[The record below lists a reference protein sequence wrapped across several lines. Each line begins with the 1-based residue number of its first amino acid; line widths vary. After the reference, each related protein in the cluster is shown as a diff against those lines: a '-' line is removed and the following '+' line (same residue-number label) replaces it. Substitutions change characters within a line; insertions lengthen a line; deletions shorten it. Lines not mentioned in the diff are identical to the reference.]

1 MGAWGTGPFDNDDAG
16 DWVYEVEDGGIDAI
30 HDVLDA
36 TVEIDAPDLSVG
48 SAAVAAAELVAV
60 IAGQPGLPLPE
71 HVTALVRDLGPV
83 EPALVDAAL
92 KAVAHVRTN
101 GELAELWAETD
112 DHDAWLATLDDITRR
127 LEAIAR

>member
-1 MGAWGTGPFDNDDAG
+1 MGAWGTGPFENDDAS
-16 DWVYEVEDGGIDAI
+16 DWVYEIEDGGLDAI

-36 TVEIDAPDLSVG
+36 TVDIDAPGSEVG

-60 IAGQPGLPLPE
+60 IAGQPGPPLPDE
-71 HVTALVRDLGPV
+71 VVALISDLGPV

-92 KAVAHVRTN
+92 AAVGHVRTE
-101 GELAELWAETD
+101 GELAELWAESD

-127 LEAIAR
+127 LQAVR

>member
-1 MGAWGTGPFDNDDAG
+1 MGAWGTGPFENDDAS
-16 DWVYEVEDGGIDAI
+16 DWVYEIEDGGLDAI

-36 TVEIDAPDLSVG
+36 TVDIDAPGSEVG

-60 IAGQPGLPLPE
+60 IAGQPGPPLPDE
-71 HVTALVRDLGPV
+71 VVALISDLGPV

-92 KAVAHVRTN
+92 AAVAHVRTE
-101 GELAELWAETD
+101 GELAELWAESD

-127 LEAIAR
+127 LQAVR